1 MKKMS
6 AIRLW
11 AISLLSMLC
20 FGWSWAQDTYV
31 KVTSE
36 DQLEAGAKY
45 LIVCTAKGKA
55 MAGQTNSK
63 YRGVCDV
70 TISDDE
76 ISTEVA
82 TSSSDN
88 LPFEFTLNESNGKW
102 TFFDEVN
109 QKYLAHGGSST
120 LDMDDNTFEW
130 SILLYSSNG
139 QNPNGNPVTVGDIEI
154 TSTSD
159 QTRFIRFNKDRFA
172 CYTHSSTSQPYVQIY
187 KKQDPASVC
196 EAPTSL
202 TAKSGVASVE
212 LSWTAPANDPA
223 NGYNITLTP
232 AAGGDAINKTT
243 EAGVTTLTVNDLA
256 EETEYNW
263 TVASNCGDENTSEA
277 VSGAAFTTLAADKP
291 GVSTTTTSVDKS
303 IMIDGSTTETINF
316 TSADITSNLAISI
329 KSKDGQGTAGYT
341 TETSEITSDA
351 AASFSITVN
360 SAASLAAGVY
370 QDTLVISHDGAALCK
385 VVLNLEVSKYKTPK
399 AVITPNGGTFIGKA
413 VVSLTSSLHKAQIR
427 YTTNGDTPNSE
438 STLYSE
444 AFEINSDCTVK
455 ALVFPGSTNEA
466 TYETSNDSIAV
477 AEFSFIDITPTSL
490 PLTFNGEKSDISSTE
505 GLYDGNIGT
514 KNYIGNANLQF
525 DKTNAFLLAAFNEEP
540 GSLTYYINNNDIDG
554 DFVFDV
560 ESSTDGST
568 WNNLKKYNSSNPV
581 PSGSPEERIETL
593 PQGTRFVR
601 WIYTQKADG
610 NVGVG
615 TITIYK
621 KITDPIVNVSPA
633 SITLAS
639 EEGLATTS
647 KATVTGQNLTETL
660 NVSIVK
666 GGEEFSVNPESLE
679 AAAVMA
685 DGGAEITITYTPA
698 DGGKDTAMVVVAHG
712 DVKDTLS
719 VYGAATAVE
728 TVNNI
733 KALYND
739 YANVDGNKLYK
750 VTGNVVITNKDSYK
764 SRVWLQD
771 ENMEDGAS
779 ILLFG
784 DNVEF
789 GYDQLN
795 IGDVIA
801 GISGKL
807 NKNDNGILEF
817 IPEAK
822 TLTAS
827 ATGKDLH
834 VDTLTIN
841 ELQSSTTEYLSA
853 LVCIKNLT
861 FEDGD
866 GNNEFDTYKSYYMS
880 DGEEKIALYTNFFKA
895 DYIGALIPTTKS
907 DVTGVVSMYRN
918 NKQITAR
925 SSADITDSPCELVSN
940 ITTSVTATTAD
951 INFEGS
957 AAQYAYRYGS
967 VKAEL
972 ESADVDTVKEKHIA
986 ITDLTAE
993 TKYFFQIK
1001 SLCSATNES
1010 EWTAVDSFTTVS
1022 SITPTL
1028 NMSVP
1033 KVDSIFTGEVSVKY
1047 AVNNFELG
1055 KEKDG
1060 FVKIAFSNG
1069 DTVYTD
1075 QLEYKKW
1082 MKSGKYSVAIELVDT
1097 DSASLSSPVMVAAR
1111 NFSVNLPDVATPVI
1125 TPDASIVYMD
1135 SVKVSISC
1143 ATEDATI
1150 LYSVDGNEPSIE
1162 YTGEFIL
1169 KSTATVKAIAF
1180 AQNMDTSLIASARFS
1195 IRETVEI
1202 EGDLVFAEYFDK
1214 VTEGSLGQNGQNTE
1228 ITDKLDANTEIPG
1241 WTGSKVYAAGGIIKL
1256 GSSSAK
1262 GYITTPAINLSNNEG
1277 VFYVSFQTMAWKDDP
1292 TSILLIAGEDT
1303 VTVEGLLNSPSYT
1316 ENMREFV
1323 YKFENGTEG
1332 TKLTFAAIANK
1343 NRFFLDSIEVYQVL
1357 PEVPMFVGV
1366 PTSMEMETIKGTPVS
1381 KEVSIKG
1388 RLLSENVSLASSSKN
1403 ITLSASE
1410 LKKEDVMAENGATLK
1425 VTFNAEV
1432 LADTA
1437 TVTLVSGE
1445 LKDTIM
1451 VYASAEDFIEVANL
1465 AELRKG
1471 EQGKLYKVKSE
1482 VVLTAMDSYRNYK
1495 FIQDSTAGM
1504 LIDDANGLVT
1514 TKYEIGNG
1522 ITGVYGRLASF
1533 SNQLQLAMIGNLPEA
1548 SSEKVAIDTIE
1559 VSIAELNG
1567 NMEKYCSRLVRIN
1580 GLSMTIDTVKEWASN
1595 KDHYAADGEDTINI
1609 HTFIRNGNF
1618 VGDTIPAEFDLVGIA
1633 GIFKTSAQVSPRFK
1647 TDIIVKEGEGGD
1659 TGVYN
1664 QWMVADINTNLYP
1677 NPSNGEFTV
1686 EMDQDAQVEIFNAM
1700 GVRVQAMNLT
1710 AGKHAVRINQS
1721 GVYFVRFSN
1730 GKASSVKRVIIR

>member
-11 AISLLSMLC
+11 AIGLLSTLC
-20 FGWSWAQDTYV
+20 FGWSFAQSTYV

-45 LIVCTAKGKA
+45 LIVCEAHNTAMGGKESGA
-55 MAGQTNSK
+55 DRRNGIYVS
-63 YRGVCDV
+63 
-70 TISDDE
+70 ISNGSIE
-76 ISTEVA
+76 TVPA
-82 TSSSDN
+82 TSTDQADTHPSEIK
-88 LPFEFTLNESNGKW
+88 LIANGEEW
-102 TFFDEVN
+102 FLFDEVSGT
-109 QKYLAHGGSST
+109 YLDFNGTENNLYDVTSNYSS
-120 LDMDDNTFEW
+120 W
-130 SILLYSSNG
+130 SISF
-139 QNPNGNPVTVGDIEI
+139 PNGNAIIHPADGDVANRII
-154 TSTSD
+154 QTNYQSKFYSTYKST
-159 QTRFIRFNKDRFA
+159 QTD
-172 CYTHSSTSQPYVQIY
+172 VQLY

-196 EAPTSL
+196 EAPTGL
-202 TAKSGVASVE
+202 TAVPGVASVE
-212 LSWTAPANDPA
+212 LSWTAPANAPA

-232 AAGGDAINKTT
+232 TAGGNAINKTT
-243 EAGVTTLTVNDLA
+243 EAGVTTLTVNDLG

-277 VSGAAFTTLAADKP
+277 VSGTAFTTLAADKP

-303 IMIDGSTTETINF
+303 IMIDGSANETIEF
-316 TSADITSNLAISI
+316 TSVNLTSDLTVSI
-329 KSKDGQGTAGYT
+329 KPKDGQKAAAYT

-370 QDTLVISHDGAALCK
+370 QDTLVIAHNGTDLCK
-385 VVLNLEVSKYKTPK
+385 VILNLEVSKYKTPK
-399 AVITPNGGTFIGKA
+399 AVITPNGGSFIGKA
-413 VVSLTSSLHKAQIR
+413 VVSLISSLQDAQIR
-427 YTTNGDTPNSE
+427 YTINGDTPNSE
-438 STLYSE
+438 STLYTE
-444 AFEINSDCTVK
+444 AFEINSNCTIK

-490 PLTFNGEKSDISSTE
+490 PLTFNGTKSDISSTE

-514 KNYIGNANLQF
+514 KNYSGKANLQF
-525 DKTNAFLLAAFNEEP
+525 DETNAFLLAAFNEEP
-540 GSLTYYINNNDIDG
+540 GSLTYYINNNGIDG

-568 WNNLKKYNSSNPV
+568 WNNLKRYNSSNTIPN
-581 PSGSPEERIETL
+581 SAKEERIETL

-639 EEGLATTS
+639 EEGVATTG

-719 VYGAATAVE
+719 VYGTATAVE

-733 KALYND
+733 KALYAD
-739 YANVDGNKLYK
+739 YNQVDVDKLYQ
-750 VTGNVVITNKDSYK
+750 VTGDMIVTNKDSYNQQL
-764 SRVWLQD
+764 WLQD
-771 ENMEDGAS
+771 ADMTNGSS
-779 ILLFG
+779 ILVYGGKTKFG
-784 DNVEF
+784 FDN
-789 GYDQLN
+789 LK
-795 IGDVIA
+795 IGDKVSGLKGTLKIYKNLLEVIPV
-801 GISGKL
+801 
-807 NKNDNGILEF
+807 EQ
-817 IPEAK
+817 E
-822 TLTAS
+822 LTAS
-827 ATGKDLH
+827 AHDQELH
-834 VDTLTIN
+834 VDTLTIEEIN
-841 ELQSSTTEYLSA
+841 ADKLQYQNA
-853 LVCIKNLT
+853 LVCIRDVNFTDATGNFEKNKEYTL
-861 FEDGD
+861 
-866 GNNEFDTYKSYYMS
+866 S
-880 DGEEKIALYTNFFKA
+880 DGSNQIVFRTSFFNA
-895 DYIGALIPTTKS
+895 DYIGKAIPTVKS
-907 DVTGVVSMYRN
+907 DVTGIMSQYDDEMR
-918 NKQITAR
+918 ITAR

-957 AAQYAYRYGS
+957 AAKYAYRYGS

-972 ESADVDTVKEKHIA
+972 ESADVDTVEEKHIA

-1202 EGDLVFAEYFDK
+1202 EGELVFAEYFDK
-1214 VTEGSLGQNGQNTE
+1214 VTEGSLENASTSVIENLDEATE
-1228 ITDKLDANTEIPG
+1228 LPG
-1241 WTGSKVYAAGGIIKL
+1241 WTGSKVFPAGGAIKL
-1256 GSSSAK
+1256 GTGSAK

-1323 YKFENGTEG
+1323 YKFENGTEE
-1332 TKLTFAAIANK
+1332 TKLTFAAIAKK
-1343 NRFFLDSIEVYQVL
+1343 NRFFLDSIRVYQVL
-1357 PEVPMFVGV
+1357 PEEPMFVGL
-1366 PTSMEMETIKGTPVS
+1366 PSSIELATIKGTPVS
-1381 KEVSIKG
+1381 KEITVKG
-1388 RLLSENVSLASSSKN
+1388 KLLSENVSLKSGSEN

-1410 LKKEDVMAENGATLK
+1410 LNKDDVMSENGAVVT
-1425 VTFNAEV
+1425 VTFDASVLNAET
-1432 LADTA
+1432 DI
-1437 TVTLVSGE
+1437 TLTSGE
-1445 LKDTIM
+1445 IQATIQ
-1451 VYASAEDFIEVANL
+1451 VKATAEDFIEVANL
-1465 AELRKG
+1465 AELRAG
-1471 EQGKLYKVKSE
+1471 EEGKLYRVKSE

-1495 FIQDSTAGM
+1495 YIQDETAGM
-1504 LIDDANGLVT
+1504 LIDDKDGLVT
-1514 TKYEIGNG
+1514 TEYVIGNG

-1533 SNQLQLAMIGNLPEA
+1533 GEQLQLAMVGNLPEA
-1548 SSEKVAIDTIE
+1548 SSESVAIDTLT
-1559 VSIAELNG
+1559 VSIAELKENS
-1567 NMEKYCSRLVRIN
+1567 EKYCSRLVRIN
-1580 GLSMTIDTVKEWASN
+1580 GLSMVEATTWEGN
-1595 KDHYAADGEDTINI
+1595 KDHKAVAGEDTINVR
-1609 HTFIRNGNF
+1609 TFLRNGDF
-1618 VGDTIPAEFDLVGIA
+1618 VGETIPEKFDLVAIA
-1633 GIFKTSAQVSPRFK
+1633 GIHYENVQVSPRMK
-1647 TDIIVKEGEGGD
+1647 SDIITNQPG
-1659 TGVYN
+1659 TGN
-1664 QWMVADINTNLYP
+1664 QIVSEIHTSLYP

-1700 GVRVQAMNLT
+1700 GVRVQTMNLT
-1710 AGKHAVRINQS
+1710 SGKHSVRIHQS

-1730 GKASSVKRVIIR
+1730 GNASSVKRVIVR

>member
-45 LIVCTAKGKA
+45 LIVSQNYNVAMGPSFSESFRPNAISISITNETITTSTAVTAQDEFPLAVLLEKSSTENQWYIRHAIAGKYFSHKD
-55 MAGQTNSK
+55 GTNFVLNDNGTDFS
-63 YRGVCDV
+63 
-70 TISDDE
+70 IEIDDNGNAKIHTADGKNSPKRRYFACYQGNSFRPYNE
-76 ISTEVA
+76 ISTNQDVQLYMQSCPAPSNLTAVA
-82 TSSSDN
+82 STNSVVLSWDAPSN
-88 LPFEFTLNESNGKW
+88 VPAQGYIIQITPNE
-102 TFFDEVN
+102 
-109 QKYLAHGGSST
+109 GGETITKNTDAETTTITVDGLTPST
-120 LDMDDNTFEW
+120 LYDW
-130 SILLYSSNG
+130 S
-139 QNPNGNPVTVGDIEI
+139 
-154 TSTSD
+154 
-159 QTRFIRFNKDRFA
+159 
-172 CYTHSSTSQPYVQIY
+172 
-187 KKQDPASVC
+187 
-196 EAPTSL
+196 
-202 TAKSGVASVE
+202 
-212 LSWTAPANDPA
+212 
-223 NGYNITLTP
+223 
-232 AAGGDAINKTT
+232 
-243 EAGVTTLTVNDLA
+243 
-256 EETEYNW
+256 
-263 TVASNCGDENTSEA
+263 VASNCGDGNTSSA
-277 VSGAAFTTLAADKP
+277 TQSQFTTLQETSDPTLSMAIPQDGHKFEGQVSFSFAIQNFTLGKSNDGFIKISINP
-291 GVSTTTTSVDKS
+291 DTVIYTDQTTHSLWLSSGNYSVQAELVKTDSNSLDMPVSTESTSFSVDLPDAKAPSFLPDSSQTYSKS
-303 IMIDGSTTETINF
+303 VT
-316 TSADITSNLAISI
+316 
-329 KSKDGQGTAGYT
+329 
-341 TETSEITSDA
+341 
-351 AASFSITVN
+351 
-360 SAASLAAGVY
+360 
-370 QDTLVISHDGAALCK
+370 
-385 VVLNLEVSKYKTPK
+385 
-399 AVITPNGGTFIGKA
+399 
-413 VVSLTSSLHKAQIR
+413 VSLTSETSDASIF
-427 YTTNGDTPNSE
+427 
-438 STLYSE
+438 YSFNNIDFQPYNQE
-444 AFEINSDCTVK
+444 FEINDTTTIY
-455 ALVFPGSTNEA
+455 A
-466 TYETSNDSIAV
+466 YAV
-477 AEFSFIDITPTSL
+477 AEHMDT
-490 PLTFNGEKSDISSTE
+490 SSTSSATYNVFDGDIILFE
-505 GLYDGNIGT
+505 DFRKVLDENNSTTTPVDDVTQISGWTAENLYKATGKIKLGSG
-514 KNYIGNANLQF
+514 KQ
-525 DKTNAFLLAAFNEEP
+525 K
-540 GSLTYYINNNDIDG
+540 GSLTTPTLDLSGNDGFFTVMFDAAAWKDDERSIRISSGEESYDVTELLNSG
-554 DFVFDV
+554 NYDSDMKKYSFVFHNG
-560 ESSTDGST
+560 SSTSKIT
-568 WNNLKKYNSSNPV
+568 FSAIQ
-581 PSGSPEERIETL
+581 SGDNRFFIDNIL
-593 PQGTRFVR
+593 IIQGT
-601 WIYTQKADG
+601 
-610 NVGVG
+610 
-615 TITIYK
+615 
-621 KITDPIVNVSPA
+621 
-633 SITLAS
+633 
-639 EEGLATTS
+639 
-647 KATVTGQNLTETL
+647 ETKP
-660 NVSIVK
+660 V
-666 GGEEFSVNPESLE
+666 
-679 AAAVMA
+679 
-685 DGGAEITITYTPA
+685 
-698 DGGKDTAMVVVAHG
+698 
-712 DVKDTLS
+712 
-719 VYGAATAVE
+719 
-728 TVNNI
+728 
-733 KALYND
+733 
-739 YANVDGNKLYK
+739 
-750 VTGNVVITNKDSYK
+750 
-764 SRVWLQD
+764 
-771 ENMEDGAS
+771 
-779 ILLFG
+779 
-784 DNVEF
+784 
-789 GYDQLN
+789 
-795 IGDVIA
+795 
-801 GISGKL
+801 
-807 NKNDNGILEF
+807 
-817 IPEAK
+817 
-822 TLTAS
+822 
-827 ATGKDLH
+827 
-834 VDTLTIN
+834 
-841 ELQSSTTEYLSA
+841 
-853 LVCIKNLT
+853 
-861 FEDGD
+861 
-866 GNNEFDTYKSYYMS
+866 
-880 DGEEKIALYTNFFKA
+880 
-895 DYIGALIPTTKS
+895 
-907 DVTGVVSMYRN
+907 
-918 NKQITAR
+918 
-925 SSADITDSPCELVSN
+925 CELVSN
-940 ITTSVTATTAD
+940 INTTVTSTTAD

-1022 SITPTL
+1022 STAPTL

-1082 MKSGKYSVAIELVDT
+1082 MKSGKYSVALELVDT
-1097 DSASLSSPVMVAAR
+1097 DSTSLSSPVMVAAR

-1256 GSSSAK
+1256 GSSSKK

-1303 VTVEGLLNSPSYT
+1303 VTVEGLLNSGSYT
-1316 ENMREFV
+1316 EDMSKFV
-1323 YKFENGTEG
+1323 YKFENGTEE
-1332 TKLTFAAIANK
+1332 TKLTFAAIADK

-1366 PTSMEMETIKGTPVS
+1366 PSSIEMETIKGTPVS

-1514 TKYEIGNG
+1514 TEYEIGNG

-1595 KDHYAADGEDTINI
+1595 QDHYAADGEDTINI
-1609 HTFIRNGNF
+1609 RTFIRNGNF

-1633 GIFKTSAQVSPRFK
+1633 GIYKTSAQVSPRFK
-1647 TDIIVKEGEGGD
+1647 TDIIVKAGEGGD